1 MSELGRQLHA
11 FAAHLRDPARSPP
24 PEGIEDRR
32 LAVYRDL
39 FANNIRTLLAGNFP
53 VIRRTLVEDRWAAL
67 VHDFFADFRSHTPL
81 FPQIGEEFV
90 RYLQQRQ
97 QAGADDPAW
106 LAELAHYEWIELAL
120 QISATTVPAHEPH
133 GNLLT
138 GIPVASPLAW
148 PLAYRW
154 PVHAIGPDQLP
165 DEPPPAPTLLL
176 VRRDADGEVHFSE
189 LSPLV
194 YRLLELLEED
204 AARTG
209 AETLSRLAEEAQAA
223 DRDAFLQ
230 EGAAMLE
237 RLRGE
242 GVLLGV
248 R

>member
-1 MSELGRQLHA
+1 MSALDLQLHA

-24 PEGIEDRR
+24 PAGIDDRR

-53 VIRRTLVEDRWAAL
+53 VIGRTLAADRWAAL
-67 VHDFFADFRSHTPL
+67 VREFFADFRSHTPL

-120 QISATTVPAHEPH
+120 QISDIPVPAHDPH
-133 GNLLT
+133 ENLLA
-138 GIPVASPLAW
+138 GMPVASPLAW

-154 PVHAIGPDQLP
+154 PVHVIGPGQIP
-165 DEPPPAPTLLL
+165 GEPPPAPTLLL
-176 VRRDADGEVHFSE
+176 VRRDAEGEVHFSE

-194 YRLLELLEED
+194 YRLLELLDGD
-204 AARTG
+204 AAGTG

-223 DRDAFLQ
+223 DRDSFLQ

>member
-1 MSELGRQLHA
+1 VSELGRQLHA

-24 PEGIEDRR
+24 PEGIDDRR

-53 VIRRTLVEDRWAAL
+53 VIRRTVAEDRWVAL
-67 VHDFFADFRSHTPL
+67 VRDFFADFRSHTPL

-106 LAELAHYEWIELAL
+106 LAEL
-120 QISATTVPAHEPH
+120 VPAHDPH
-133 GNLLT
+133 GNLLA
-138 GIPVASPLAW
+138 GMPAPSPLAW

-154 PVHAIGPDQLP
+154 PVHAIGPGQLP
-165 DEPPPAPTLLL
+165 DEPPAAPTLLL
-176 VRRDADGEVHFSE
+176 VRRDAEGEVHFSE

-194 YRLLELLEED
+194 YRLLELLGED

-209 AETLSRLAEEAQAA
+209 SETLSRLAEEAQAA

-242 GVLLGV
+242 GVLLGI

>member
-1 MSELGRQLHA
+1 MSELDRQLLA

-32 LAVYRDL
+32 LAVYREL

-53 VIRRTLVEDRWAAL
+53 VICRTLAQDRWNRL
-67 VHDFFADFRSHTPL
+67 VGDFFASFHSRTPL
-81 FPQIGEEFV
+81 FPQIGAEFV

-120 QISATTVPAHEPH
+120 QISDTGIPWHDPQ
-133 GNLLT
+133 GNLLA
-138 GIPVASPLAW
+138 GVPVISPLAW

-154 PVHAIGPDQLP
+154 PVHAIGPGQLP
-165 DEPPPAPTLLL
+165 EEPSPTPTLLL
-176 VRRDADGEVHFSE
+176 VRRDAEGNVHFSE

-194 YRLLELLEED
+194 YRLLELLD
-204 AARTG
+204 KVPTCTG
-209 AETLSRLAEEAQAA
+209 AQALSRLADEAQAA
-223 DRDAFLQ
+223 DRDVFMQ
-230 EGAAMLE
+230 EGAAMLA

-242 GVLLGV
+242 GVLLGT